1 MEEMLVQ
8 AGPVMALCLA
18 CMGSAIGCGI
28 ACMASHGAMARD
40 SEGHGKYIMLSMAPA
55 SQALY
60 GFMTMILMKNGIDA
74 GTLTSVSGLFIGVF
88 VGLACCFSA
97 IYQGKCMA
105 TGMAAISK
113 DPEVFGK
120 VFVSLG
126 ALESFALFAFIFSKL
141 LY

>member
-1 MEEMLVQ
+1 MMLLNRV
-8 AGPVMALCLA
+8 GPVIALCLA
-18 CMGSAIGCGI
+18 CIGSSIGCGI

-40 SEGHGKYIMLSMAPA
+40 SEGHGKYIMLSMAPC

-60 GFMTMILMKNGIDA
+60 GFMTMILMKSGID
-74 GTLTSVSGLFIGVF
+74 SGSLSGIEGIAIGLF

-105 TGMAAISK
+105 SGMAAIGR
-113 DPEVFGK
+113 DPNVFGK
-120 VFVSLG
+120 VFVALG